1 MNTPLFLRR
10 RAAVPAIVL
19 LLFSAAGCG
28 KDEQQKPA
36 APVPGVR
43 YIEAVQKDMPVY
55 REWVGQTLGAED
67 VEIRARVEGWL
78 EAIHFTEG
86 TEVRRGDLLYTIDP
100 KELQEK
106 VNSQRAQLAQAK
118 TMLAR
123 ADADVRRYRPLAEA
137 GAVSQRQLDIAIAE
151 QGARQGEVDAVQAA
165 LSLAEIT
172 LGYATVRSP
181 ITGVIGLTQARVG
194 DFVGRVPN
202 PIILNTVS
210 RIDSVRV
217 QFSITEQEY
226 LDFVRRAGGQSPQL
240 RKQWN
245 LDLVLADGS
254 LYPHKGMVRFAER
267 RIDPTTGTLLLEAI
281 FPNSER
287 SLRPGQYG
295 KVRSVYET
303 AAGATVIPARA
314 VAEMQGL
321 YQGYVLEE
329 GNKVALRRLT
339 MGPRA
344 GQEWVV
350 KEGIKPG
357 EKVIV
362 DGIQRIRP
370 GMTVEATPAPADT
383 AVGAQQGGG
392 R

>member
-1 MNTPLFLRR
+1 LRH
-10 RAAVPAIVL
+10 RAALPAIVL
-19 LLFSAAGCG
+19 LLLFAAGCG
-28 KDEQQKPA
+28 KDEQQQPS
-36 APVPGVR
+36 APVQGIR
-43 YIEAVQKDMPVY
+43 YVEAVRKDMPVY

-78 EAIHFTEG
+78 ESIHFTEG
-86 TEVRRGDLLYTIDP
+86 TEVRKGSLLYTIDP
-100 KELQEK
+100 RELEQQ
-106 VNSQRAQLAQAK
+106 VNAQRAQLAQAK

-123 ADADVRRYRPLAEA
+123 ADADVRRYRPLAQA
-137 GAVSQRQLDIAIAE
+137 GAVSQRQLDIALAE

-165 LSLAEIT
+165 LKLAEIN

-181 ITGVIGLTQARVG
+181 VTGVIGLTQARVG

-210 RIDSVRV
+210 RIDSMRV

-240 RKQWN
+240 RKRWA

-254 LYPHKGMVRFAER
+254 VYPDKGMIRFAER
-267 RIDPTTGTLLLEAI
+267 RIDASTGTLLLEAI
-281 FPNSER
+281 FPNTER
-287 SLRPGQYG
+287 MLRPGQYG
-295 KVRSVYET
+295 KVRAVFET

-314 VAEMQGL
+314 VVELQGL

-329 GNKVALRRLT
+329 GNTVSLRRLT

-350 KEGIKPG
+350 KEGIQPG

-370 GMTVEATPAPADT
+370 GMTVDATAAPADT